1 MTLVVKNP
9 TDKTVDTRDMGL
21 IPESDRSQEEE
32 VAAPVFF
39 PGKFHEQ
46 RGLAGWSPQGHR
58 VRQNTHTH
66 IYYKVEL

>member
-1 MTLVVKNP
+1 MTVVVKNP

-58 VRQNTHTH
+58 VRPTECLNA
-66 IYYKVEL
+66 